1 MQYLMNG
8 KLNDPGN
15 LKVRYQTRIL
25 AELPGKRKAGII
37 DRILDRFE
45 GIKTTMQSGEN
56 QLHVAAESLGG
67 IYSGK
72 SIAVAGTAAAELKTR
87 AAEALQKAE
96 GLTVIDAGDILSD
109 PESVRKVR
117 TADAVVLV
125 ERKNVSSMADIER
138 ETELLK
144 TMGVKLEGFILA

>member
-1 MQYLMNG
+1 MRAGAVLI
-8 KLNDPGN
+8 
-15 LKVRYQTRIL
+15 VIRRAFHRIFFIQNWRCT
-25 AELPGKRKAGII
+25 AI
-37 DRILDRFE
+37 
-45 GIKTTMQSGEN
+45 S
-56 QLHVAAESLGG
+56 ESLVNGQ
-67 IYSGK
+67 IRFREVRL
-72 SIAVAGTAAAELKTR
+72 IGTEGEQLGVMPSQ
-87 AAEALQKAE
+87 EALQKAE

>member
-1 MQYLMNG
+1 MHLRFRPPALQSASEKQVQFAG
-8 KLNDPGN
+8 SSAG
-15 LKVRYQTRIL
+15 R
-25 AELPGKRKAGII
+25 KRP
-37 DRILDRFE
+37 
-45 GIKTTMQSGEN
+45 
-56 QLHVAAESLGG
+56 
-67 IYSGK
+67 
-72 SIAVAGTAAAELKTR
+72 AGTAAAELKTR

-125 ERKNVSSMADIER
+125 ECKNVSSMADIER